1 MKSIYEQF
9 KKGTL
14 KAGQR
19 FSITGTIVAVDT
31 EDPAIPLKVD
41 MDGAGLTWLKEGVIK
56 YMEPAAE
63 KLYEVC
69 IGGYLLSYYGSDYT
83 GGQWNSFLWRR
94 REVPTDI
101 LVQAFPMSFLE
112 KHFPEAVAIAKEV
125 NKETSHGNLL

>member
-9 KKGTL
+9 KEGN
-14 KAGQR
+14 
-19 FSITGTIVAVDT
+19 
-31 EDPAIPLKVD
+31 
-41 MDGAGLTWLKEGVIK
+41 LKEGQRLSIAGTIRTIDTRDNTFLVEFDGGERFWLGEPTFK

-101 LVQAFPMSFLE
+101 LVQAFPMNFLE
-112 KHFPEAVAIAKEV
+112 KHFPEVVAIAKGV
-125 NKETSHGNLL
+125 TKEGV